1 MSDAVS
7 DATVDANA
15 TPDARVMLDT
25 NLKPDA
31 AVPET
36 DGSPPGTTGQQPS
49 RRRGGRWLR
58 LALLVTG
65 LSLILVVGGTAAA
78 GWLYARSVE
87 SHVDK
92 VEIFTAL
99 PEAQRPVKAVEQ
111 ARNFLIVGSD
121 SRDPDTSGSRTDT
134 IILAHLPADRGGVQ
148 MISIPRDTW
157 VRVPDPDGG
166 DGRQDKINSAYAT
179 GGTPLLVQTVEGFT
193 GVRIDHVVLIDFAG
207 FAEIID
213 AVGGIELAV
222 DESFTSV
229 HPPYRQF
236 TAGLQQM
243 DGDTALDYA
252 RQRKQFADGDFTRVR
267 HQQEIIAAVLDQAS
281 GSGLLTSPGRLD
293 DFLRATADAVTV
305 DEGTSVFDTVWALR
319 QLRSTDLTM
328 LTSPS
333 AGTGQQAGQSVVFP
347 DDAAAAD
354 LYAAVRGDTVDD
366 WLREHPTGR

>member
-7 DATVDANA
+7 DATVDAKA
-15 TPDARVMLDT
+15 TPDARVMLDAKP
-25 NLKPDA
+25 KPDA
-31 AVPET
+31 SVYG
-36 DGSPPGTTGQQPS
+36 DGSPPGATGQQSS

-58 LALLVTG
+58 LALLIAG
-65 LSLILVVGGTAAA
+65 LSLLLVAGGTATA

-111 ARNFLIVGSD
+111 AKNFLIVGSD

-134 IILAHLPADRGGVQ
+134 IILAHLPADRSGVQ

-157 VRVPDPDGG
+157 VQVPDPDGG
-166 DGRQDKINSAYAT
+166 GRQDKINSAYAT
-179 GGTPLLVQTVEGFT
+179 GGTPLLVQTVEAFT

-281 GSGLLTSPGRLD
+281 GSGLLTSPGQLD

-347 DDAAAAD
+347 DEAAAAD

>member
-7 DATVDANA
+7 DPMVEANA
-15 TPDARVMLDT
+15 TPEAPT
-25 NLKPDA
+25 PDA
-31 AVPET
+31 A
-36 DGSPPGTTGQQPS
+36 SPPDATGASPEATGRPTT

-58 LALLVTG
+58 LALLVAG
-65 LSLILVVGGTAAA
+65 LSLLLVVGGTATA

-134 IILAHLPADRGGVQ
+134 IILAHLPADRSGVQ

-157 VRVPDPDGG
+157 VQVPDPDGG

-179 GGTPLLVQTVEGFT
+179 GGTPLLVQTVEAFT

-305 DEGTSVFDTVWALR
+305 DEGTPVFDTVWALR

-347 DDAAAAD
+347 DEAAAAD

-366 WLREHPTGR
+366 WLREHPTGG